1 MEIMS
6 KITTEDYESND
17 YELTIND
24 YNDAMESAHYWST
37 LHAYAEL
44 MVEHGR
50 KQVSEDVNVIINKII
65 KRIVSDDNGF

>member
-1 MEIMS
+1 MEIMTN
-6 KITTEDYESND
+6 IDNDYESND

-24 YNDAMESAHYWST
+24 YNDAMQSAHYWST
-37 LHAYAEL
+37 LHAYAEV

-65 KRIVSDDNGF
+65 KRIVSDNDGF